1 MNLATARPKLI
12 FCDEAVITIRGAG
25 KMVGI
30 VNNIKLT
37 FNSKEDHDKFMKRIN
52 QMPDSASALA
62 NRKIAKE
69 AGVSIQWGKDHARAK
84 K

>member
-1 MNLATARPKLI
+1 
-12 FCDEAVITIRGAG
+12 
-25 KMVGI
+25 MVGI

-69 AGVSIQWGKDHARAK
+69 AGVSIQWGKTNE
-84 K
+84 

>member
-1 MNLATARPKLI
+1 MHLDGSSSSN
-12 FCDEAVITIRGAG
+12 ITIGSLTF
-25 KMVGI
+25 
-30 VNNIKLT
+30 LT